1 LTNATTD
8 AINNAY
14 STANQESALAIFEA
28 TANISRGVSYTKPRT
43 ITLDTKYEG
52 VVSVDVW
59 TGYAVNVISKT
70 GKREVVVGPATRLL
84 DYDETLESLSLS
96 TGKPKTT
103 DTLLHTAF
111 LRVEN
116 NKISDIINLQ
126 TNDYVDVQVKVSYCV
141 DFLEE
146 YKDKWF
152 SVDNYIKYLCDR
164 MRSMLKREGKKYD
177 IQEFYANSTDIIR
190 NLALNINSTP
200 EVSENEK
207 PSKTGRLFK
216 ENGMFLKD
224 VEVLSV
230 GVERSIAVMLEAH
243 QKEIIE
249 KTLQIADAETK
260 MQLAETIAETERKE
274 AELENANQLYQAE
287 LEYNTKMEA
296 LKKREE
302 IYAKERELEDAKIQA
317 EADIQKLYDA
327 IQAAKL
333 ARAKADSE
341 TKNAIEKEKAEIEKY
356 KQDAYANAVKEIM
369 SSITPGLVEALTAQ
383 ANADMMSGLGKSIA
397 PYAMAKDES
406 VADAIH
412 KIVRGTTMESVINS
426 ISKE

>member
-1 LTNATTD
+1 MTSGIVSNKDSAIDFSANGLGLYYGIQTD
-8 AINNAY
+8 ASINPGSSGGGLFNADG
-14 STANQESALAIFEA
+14 ELI
-28 TANISRGVSYTKPRT
+28 G
-43 ITLDTKYEG
+43 ITQGGITNRNG
-52 VVSVDVW
+52 I
-59 TGYAVNVISKT
+59 GYAIPILYANHVANYLISI
-70 GKREVVVGPATRLL
+70 EYF
-84 DYDETLESLSLS
+84 D
-96 TGKPKTT
+96 
-103 DTLLHTAF
+103 
-111 LRVEN
+111 
-116 NKISDIINLQ
+116 LQ
-126 TNDYVDVQVKVSYCV
+126 EYGFDYVD
-141 DFLEE
+141 L
-146 YKDKWF
+146 
-152 SVDNYIKYLCDR
+152 
-164 MRSMLKREGKKYD
+164 
-177 IQEFYANSTDIIR
+177 
-190 NLALNINSTP
+190 
-200 EVSENEK
+200 SEADVEI
-207 PSKTGRLFK
+207 SSSITHGVYVTSG
-216 ENGMFLKD
+216 EHQGQIVTHVNGMLIKD
-224 VEVLSV
+224 IEVLSV

-249 KTLQIADAETK
+249 KTLQITDAETK

-341 TKNAIEKEKAEIEKY
+341 TKNAVEKEKAEIEKY